1 MLEKYSTTAPS
12 TFDKTTIINETD
24 RLVEKLRELQSVMYA
39 ENKNS
44 MLVILQGM
52 DASGKDSTVKHVFG
66 KINPMGVR
74 VKPFKKP
81 TPEEY
86 AYDFIRRV
94 HKHTPPTGMIHI
106 FNRSH
111 YEDIL
116 VPEVHNL
123 YSADKIKRRYD
134 YVNGFE
140 NLLTDS
146 NTHILKFYLHIS
158 RDEQVRRFR
167 RRLTKPDKHWK
178 YDPADISESRKWDEY
193 MEVYEKIF
201 KKCSPEIPWII
212 VPSDDKWYRNYLVA
226 KHVVKALDALD
237 MKYPKGYFDDEN
249 NRIEAEKALEEYKKR

>member
-86 AYDFIRRV
+86 A
-94 HKHTPPTGMIHI
+94 
-106 FNRSH
+106 
-111 YEDIL
+111 
-116 VPEVHNL
+116 
-123 YSADKIKRRYD
+123 
-134 YVNGFE
+134 
-140 NLLTDS
+140 
-146 NTHILKFYLHIS
+146 
-158 RDEQVRRFR
+158 
-167 RRLTKPDKHWK
+167 
-178 YDPADISESRKWDEY
+178 
-193 MEVYEKIF
+193 
-201 KKCSPEIPWII
+201 
-212 VPSDDKWYRNYLVA
+212 
-226 KHVVKALDALD
+226 
-237 MKYPKGYFDDEN
+237 
-249 NRIEAEKALEEYKKR
+249 

>member
-1 MLEKYSTTAPS
+1 MLEKFSTNAPENV
-12 TFDKTTIINETD
+12 DKTATINETD
-24 RLVEKLRELQSVMYA
+24 RLVEKLRELQSLMYA

-44 MLVILQGM
+44 LLVILQGM

-94 HKHTPPTGMIHI
+94 HKHTPRTGMIHI

-116 VPEVHNL
+116 VPEVHKL
-123 YSADKIKRRYD
+123 FTPDKIKRRYD

-146 NTHILKFYLHIS
+146 NTHILKF
-158 RDEQVRRFR
+158 
-167 RRLTKPDKHWK
+167 
-178 YDPADISESRKWDEY
+178 
-193 MEVYEKIF
+193 
-201 KKCSPEIPWII
+201 
-212 VPSDDKWYRNYLVA
+212 
-226 KHVVKALDALD
+226 
-237 MKYPKGYFDDEN
+237 
-249 NRIEAEKALEEYKKR
+249 